1 MTQEKGIVLP
11 QLGFNNSK
19 TLGGLLPAGVFT
31 LTGSEPAAPDPPT
44 IPPVTTLVSPAP
56 GSTLGADTPLVVDVT
71 DVDGGFARI
80 LLVVTIAPAVN
91 SGVAL
96 LVHDGVTF
104 RPGFKDFSTRTSI
117 ANGFRYSIRKDL
129 GWADDVRVEVYAI
142 DDTGNEST

>member
-1 MTQEKGIVLP
+1 MADLDGSVY
-11 QLGFNNSK
+11 
-19 TLGGLLPAGVFT
+19 LL
-31 LTGSEPAAPDPPT
+31 EPAANGTFGTVVAGGFYSLGAAPPDPPT
-44 IPPVTTLVSPAP
+44 VAPVTTLVSPAP
-56 GSTLGADTPLVVDVT
+56 GSTLGTDTPLVVDVT
-71 DVDGGFARI
+71 DADSGFARI

-96 LVHDGVTF
+96 LVHDGVVF

-142 DDTGNEST
+142 DDTGNEGT